1 MFQMLMCVSH
11 SLPPPPVPLEGREL
25 MRVMRGDDVHV
36 MRRYQDCHQAHF
48 LVTRHHLTLSLVTRR
63 QEAGDRGQEIGGRGQ
78 ETGDRRKEAGGR
90 SCTSRILA
98 VTDIK
103 TCQNII
109 KTTGSF
115 CFNH

>member
-48 LVTRHHLTLSLVTRR
+48 LVTRHHLPLSRVTRR
-63 QEAGDRGQEIGGRGQ
+63 QGTGGRRQGTGGRRQGTGGRGQ
-78 ETGDRRKEAGGR
+78 EAGGV
-90 SCTSRILA
+90 LA
-98 VTDIK
+98 
-103 TCQNII
+103 
-109 KTTGSF
+109 
-115 CFNH
+115 

>member
-1 MFQMLMCVSH
+1 MCVSH

-63 QEAGDRGQEIGGRGQ
+63 QEAGGRGQ
-78 ETGDRRKEAGGR
+78 EAGEGGRRQGTGGRRQEAGGV
-90 SCTSRILA
+90 LA
-98 VTDIK
+98 
-103 TCQNII
+103 
-109 KTTGSF
+109 GY
-115 CFNH
+115 